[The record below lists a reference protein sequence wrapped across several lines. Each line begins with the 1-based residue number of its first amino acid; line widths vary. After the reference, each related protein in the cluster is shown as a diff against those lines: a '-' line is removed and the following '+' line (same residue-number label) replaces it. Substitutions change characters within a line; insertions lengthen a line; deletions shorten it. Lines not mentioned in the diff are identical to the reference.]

1 MRLPVTPRTTL
12 LRELRD
18 EVRRSYRAG
27 RVIIAVDGIDGAGKT
42 VFADGLADVFAED
55 GTSVFRASVDG
66 FHRPR
71 AERYARGRDSPEG
84 FYLDSYDEATLRR
97 VLIDPFRE
105 GATMPSTGFQLAAWD
120 VDRDVPAEARWV
132 TGPEDAVLIID
143 GIFRKKDGK
152 LTIPADVLNRRLAE
166 LAASGERILKEP
178 VEWSGQGLFYR
189 VYYDAVKRHVFPHSP
204 QVTSDSG
211 DCFFQFFVC
220 AAWGE
225 TIQDWIE

>member
-18 EVRRSYRAG
+18 EVRRSYKAG

-55 GTSVFRASVDG
+55 GASVFRASVDG

-71 AERYARGRDSPEG
+71 TERYARGRDSPEG

-143 GIFRKKDGK
+143 GIFLHRPTLRGLWHWSVWLEVPTDVATRRMALRDGSDPD
-152 LTIPADVLNRRLAE
+152 PAAPTNHRYRAGQDLYLREASPSR
-166 LAASGERILKEP
+166 AASVIIDNSDPE
-178 VEWSGQGLFYR
+178 
-189 VYYDAVKRHVFPHSP
+189 HPHREY
-204 QVTSDSG
+204 G
-211 DCFFQFFVC
+211 DYC
-220 AAWGE
+220 
-225 TIQDWIE
+225 

>member
-55 GTSVFRASVDG
+55 GASVFRASVDG

-84 FYLDSYDEATLRR
+84 TTRTRTTRR
-97 VLIDPFRE
+97 RC
-105 GATMPSTGFQLAAWD
+105 
-120 VDRDVPAEARWV
+120 
-132 TGPEDAVLIID
+132 
-143 GIFRKKDGK
+143 
-152 LTIPADVLNRRLAE
+152 
-166 LAASGERILKEP
+166 AAS
-178 VEWSGQGLFYR
+178 
-189 VYYDAVKRHVFPHSP
+189 
-204 QVTSDSG
+204 
-211 DCFFQFFVC
+211 
-220 AAWGE
+220 
-225 TIQDWIE
+225 